1 MPLIEVKNL
10 VKKYKIMEK
19 EDGLIGYLKNLI
31 KPKYKEFTAVNN
43 INFNINEG
51 ELVGYIGENGAGK
64 STTIK
69 MLTGLLTPTSGQ
81 VIVDGIVP
89 NEKRIENNKN
99 IGAVFGQKTQLWW
112 DLPVIE
118 SFRLIKKMYK
128 IPENEYR
135 KNLKQFTE
143 LLQLED
149 LLEKQVKNLSLGQK
163 MRCEIA
169 ATFLHNP
176 KIVYLDEPTIGL
188 DVLVK
193 ENIRKF
199 IRDINKE
206 KNTTVILTTHDL
218 KDIEDVCD
226 RIILLDK
233 GQIIFDGEKQKF
245 KDTYGNSVSAE
256 IILKNKKASIT
267 ENLYNEDFEIIEENE
282 KNIKIKFDHEKMTIV
297 NIAGWNFKQVLLLYG
312 ITLIAIGISDLCFD
326 SLYDIGP
333 KYIRDGEFDKILLR
347 PVHPLISI
355 IGSSKAFTF
364 IGYLG
369 LGLFITIKMLIELSI
384 PITFFLILKI
394 VLFSIIGAAITGA
407 ILTIFSIA
415 SFWTYKSNEV
425 IWTFYRIHTLHNI
438 QLIYIMDL
446 LKY

>member
-1 MPLIEVKNL
+1 MLLYKVIKRRKGAQMSIIKVKDLVKTYKVIEKEDGIIGYFKNL
-10 VKKYKIMEK
+10 VKPRY
-19 EDGLIGYLKNLI
+19 N
-31 KPKYKEFTAVNN
+31 EFTAVKG
-43 INFNINEG
+43 ISFDIEEG

-69 MLTGLLTPTSGQ
+69 MLTGLLTPTSGE
-81 VIVDGIVP
+81 VIVSGIVP
-89 NEKRIENNKN
+89 NERRIENNKN

-135 KNLKQFTE
+135 NNLKKFTE
-143 LLQLED
+143 ILNLED

-199 IRDINKE
+199 IKDINKE
-206 KNTTVILTTHDL
+206 KKTTVILTTHDL

-233 GQIIFDGEKQKF
+233 GKIIYDGEKQKF
-245 KDTYGNSVSAE
+245 KDTYGKYVIAEFIINSKNKNIDNLCSAKIIEQTDKSLKVKFMHDETTIVKIMNE
-256 IILKNKKASIT
+256 ISNYCKIEDIHIKEAELEDILK
-267 ENLYNEDFEIIEENE
+267 EIY
-282 KNIKIKFDHEKMTIV
+282 K
-297 NIAGWNFKQVLLLYG
+297 G
-312 ITLIAIGISDLCFD
+312 D
-326 SLYDIGP
+326 S
-333 KYIRDGEFDKILLR
+333 KC
-347 PVHPLISI
+347 
-355 IGSSKAFTF
+355 
-364 IGYLG
+364 
-369 LGLFITIKMLIELSI
+369 
-384 PITFFLILKI
+384 
-394 VLFSIIGAAITGA
+394 
-407 ILTIFSIA
+407 
-415 SFWTYKSNEV
+415 
-425 IWTFYRIHTLHNI
+425 
-438 QLIYIMDL
+438 
-446 LKY
+446 